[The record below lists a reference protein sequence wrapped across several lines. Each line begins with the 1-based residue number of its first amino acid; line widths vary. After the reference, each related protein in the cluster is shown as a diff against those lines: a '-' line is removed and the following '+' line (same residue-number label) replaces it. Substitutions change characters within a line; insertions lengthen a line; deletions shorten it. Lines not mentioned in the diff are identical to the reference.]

1 MDLFIENPGF
11 CHIGENIL
19 KCLDFKTLLSCC
31 LVKKSWKNCHENVV
45 SKMHCDWDHLKN
57 VIFAKL
63 EKNIDPIDYKKDHW
77 KIFISEIM
85 KIPNPLIF
93 LYLLQFFKN
102 EKIDFQN
109 FSPLQAF
116 MKVENLRMIE
126 FILNMFK
133 MHDLFIGLEN
143 ATEIAIENGQINVL
157 RLFKQH
163 HQISFSIVKVQ
174 KYIFQIT
181 KNGQLETLKFL
192 LEDLK
197 TKNDFSFWAN
207 RWKISN
213 IAAKHGHLEI
223 LEFLSQNMHNP
234 IVTDD
239 LGNSTIHYA
248 ASNGHFEIV
257 KFLTHFT
264 FDPNIVNDEGLT
276 PSSVARLR
284 GYTNIEKYLVLSAQK
299 KKLKVL
305 ELNLW

>member
-1 MDLFIENPGF
+1 MDLVMENPGLF
-11 CHIGENIL
+11 HIGEKIL
-19 KCLDFKTLLSCC
+19 KCVDFKTSLSCR
-31 LVKKSWKNCHENVV
+31 LVRKSWKIGHEKVV
-45 SKMHCDWDHLKN
+45 SKIDCDWDHLKN
-57 VIFAKL
+57 ILFTKL
-63 EKNIDPIDYKKDHW
+63 NQIIGYQKDHW
-77 KIFISEIM
+77 KILICEVM
-85 KIPNPLIF
+85 KLSNPLIY
-93 LYLLQFFKN
+93 LYLLEFLKN
-102 EKIDFQN
+102 DKIDFQN

-157 RLFKQH
+157 RVFKRH
-163 HQISFSIVKVQ
+163 HKNLFSIVKVQ
-174 KYIFQIT
+174 KYILQVT
-181 KNGQLETLKFL
+181 KNEQLETLKFL

-223 LEFLSQNMHNP
+223 LKFLGQNMHNP

-248 ASNGHFEIV
+248 ASNGHYEIV
-257 KFLTHFT
+257 KFLTPFT
-264 FDPNIVNDEGLT
+264 SNPNLANDDGVT
-276 PSSVARLR
+276 PSNIARSR
-284 GYTNIEKYLVLSAQK
+284 GYANIEKYLVLSTQI
-299 KKLKVL
+299 KKL
-305 ELNLW
+305 